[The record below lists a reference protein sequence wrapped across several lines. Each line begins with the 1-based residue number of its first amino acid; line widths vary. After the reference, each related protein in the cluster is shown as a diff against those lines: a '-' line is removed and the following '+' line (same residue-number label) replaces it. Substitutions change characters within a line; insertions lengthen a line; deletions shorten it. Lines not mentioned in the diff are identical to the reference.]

1 MARTVIIKDAQTG
14 VVTERDMTPDEEAA
28 LIPTSAELDAL
39 AEILATEVAESDA
52 KFKVLARLIFELA
65 KAQKTGDLSF
75 FDSVTDAA
83 TYKALLVS
91 MFRANL

>member
-1 MARTVIIKDAQTG
+1 MVKVLVWEDGKKVIREAVPGDI
-14 VVTERDMTPDEEAA
+14 PDP
-28 LIPTSAELDAL
+28 PTSAELDAL